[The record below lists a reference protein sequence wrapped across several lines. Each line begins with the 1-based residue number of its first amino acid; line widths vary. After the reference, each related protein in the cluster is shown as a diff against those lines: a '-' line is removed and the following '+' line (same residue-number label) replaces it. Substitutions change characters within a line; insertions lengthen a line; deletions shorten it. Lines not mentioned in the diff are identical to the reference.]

1 MDHRSNLPWMRNASY
16 SVGWICD
23 PTVVG
28 RGSAIVASMALMRI
42 EYAMPYS

>member
-1 MDHRSNLPWMRNASY
+1 MRNASY

-28 RGSAIVASMALMRI
+28 RGSAIAASMALVKI
-42 EYAMPYS
+42 EDAMPYS